1 MKRWWLVTPFVVALL
16 LLVAEP
22 SDAWSRH
29 GHHRHGGPRVV
40 VGLGVGWPYWY
51 HYPSPYYYPPP
62 YYYNPYPSP
71 PIVIQQPPVYVEQ
84 QPMPPAGSAPAAAP
98 QYWYYCQPSGAY
110 YPNVQT
116 CAEPWVKV
124 PWRAQ

>member
-1 MKRWWLVTPFVVALL
+1 MKRWWLVAPFALALL

-22 SDAWSRH
+22 SEAWSRH
-29 GHHRHGGPRVV
+29 GHHWRGGGPRVV

-51 HYPSPYYYPPP
+51 YPPP
-62 YYYNPYPSP
+62 YYYYPYPSQP
-71 PIVIQQPPVYVEQ
+71 QPIVIQQQPPVYVEQ
-84 QPMPPAGSAPAAAP
+84 QPVPPAGSAPAAAP